1 MKSTFSV
8 YDPSVQQA
16 LLNQKSSYVVPPM
29 AGLPPPEQ
37 GFGVDTSQPLT
48 PDLQAMG
55 AAQAQQIEQ
64 ERAQADQMAAM
75 IAYEHAPQ
83 PQPTGGLSLD
93 WQPPLARVTTPD
105 AVQQDAPQEPV
116 QQEEPA
122 PVQAMPQPSVR
133 QPAQP
138 RSGNRERM
146 DEAFTG
152 MGDAITQRQQTAEE
166 LGQARAETGRATAD
180 LLQASTVDDAAAQ
193 KRLADAQDAHIA
205 ASDKVQQEQR
215 ELTQFIGNY
224 EPKDRRTTT
233 SRVMGAIAV
242 GLAGMQ
248 DQNNLVA
255 GLKQGMNVQTNN
267 AAMVNNMINT
277 SIDRDIDLQRQMLDN
292 KRTALAAK
300 SSELGQMRERYGDG
314 VESIKLARAMKID
327 QYQKELEAVIAR
339 GGSKEAVLTAQDAIG
354 MLEQQKQQLFF
365 ERSQSLYQQ
374 EMASRAAAARANRP
388 MTAKEALDLRSKE
401 LDIAKKEQDLRG
413 GGDTEQDIPGYVR
426 TKKVSPA
433 LVTEATKT
441 AQGVA
446 ALNSGLQQLAELE
459 SRNRGRAWSAADR
472 VLGEDIISQYAD
484 ASSQLAGGGQ
494 AGEAA
499 KKDALERIPNPT
511 DWRLPTRADPQEV
524 YRGLIERNERTAA
537 AKLKAAGYEPDEASQ
552 RRARVK
558 PGVAK

>member
-1 MKSTFSV
+1 
-8 YDPSVQQA
+8 
-16 LLNQKSSYVVPPM
+16 
-29 AGLPPPEQ
+29 
-37 GFGVDTSQPLT
+37 
-48 PDLQAMG
+48 
-55 AAQAQQIEQ
+55 
-64 ERAQADQMAAM
+64 
-75 IAYEHAPQ
+75 
-83 PQPTGGLSLD
+83 
-93 WQPPLARVTTPD
+93 
-105 AVQQDAPQEPV
+105 
-116 QQEEPA
+116 
-122 PVQAMPQPSVR
+122 
-133 QPAQP
+133 
-138 RSGNRERM
+138 
-146 DEAFTG
+146 
-152 MGDAITQRQQTAEE
+152 
-166 LGQARAETGRATAD
+166 
-180 LLQASTVDDAAAQ
+180 
-193 KRLADAQDAHIA
+193 
-205 ASDKVQQEQR
+205 
-215 ELTQFIGNY
+215 
-224 EPKDRRTTT
+224 
-233 SRVMGAIAV
+233 
-242 GLAGMQ
+242 
-248 DQNNLVA
+248 
-255 GLKQGMNVQTNN
+255 
-267 AAMVNNMINT
+267 
-277 SIDRDIDLQRQMLDN
+277 MLDN